1 MDFRQLRYFLA
12 VSEELSF
19 SNAAKRCFISQSA
32 ISHQITKLEQE
43 LGASLFE
50 RSTRVVRLTSAGSR
64 LVPIAQE
71 VLSLEAKAFAVAK
84 EPRDRIRITASMSF
98 APQSLAAIAHVREKH
113 PDLDIEFVIKNFT
126 DRIEAV
132 SSGDADIAL
141 IRGEVDRP
149 GLETVE
155 LGVEDL
161 MIATSNQHP
170 VSAFSTV
177 ELSEL
182 APYPLLLPPRQSQV
196 LIHTVVENAFVDVGR
211 RLRLGPPIARDHAAI
226 LDVITNPRA
235 WTVLY
240 ASTAAEAPRTG
251 LCVMREKN
259 NRLRVPVSGIVRT
272 GATDA
277 AGMASLIRSLRQ
289 TMTTEGAENG
299 APLTKQ
305 VRGAADGR

>member
-32 ISHQITKLEQE
+32 ISHQVTKLEQE

-50 RSTRVVRLTSAGSR
+50 RSTRVVKLTPAGTR

-84 EPRDRIRITASMSF
+84 EPRNRIRITASMSF
-98 APQSLAAIAHVREKH
+98 APQSLAAIAHVRAKH

-132 SSGDADIAL
+132 SAGDADIAL

-149 GLETVE
+149 GLETLE

-161 MIATSNQHP
+161 IIATSDQHP

-182 APYPLLLPPRQSQV
+182 APYPLLLPPRHSQV
-196 LIHTVVENAFVDVGR
+196 LIHSVVEDAFVEVGR
-211 RLRLGPPIARDHAAI
+211 RAQLGPPIARDHTAI

-240 ASTAAEAPRTG
+240 ASALAEVPRTG
-251 LCVMREKN
+251 LCLMRERH

-272 GATDA
+272 GAADA
-277 AGMASLIRSLRQ
+277 PGMASLVHALRR
-289 TMTTEGAENG
+289 TVTAESTAPPPQPQQVGG
-299 APLTKQ
+299 APDE
-305 VRGAADGR
+305 R

>member
-19 SNAAKRCFISQSA
+19 SRAAQRCFISQSA

-43 LGASLFE
+43 LGAPLFE
-50 RSTRVVRLTSAGSR
+50 RSTRVVKLSPAGAR

-71 VLSLEAKAFAVAK
+71 VLSLETKAFAVAK
-84 EPRDRIRITASMSF
+84 EPRNRIRITASMSF
-98 APQSLAAIAHVREKH
+98 APQSLAAIADVREKH
-113 PDLDIEFVIKNFT
+113 PGLDIEFVIKNFT
-126 DRIEAV
+126 DRIDAV

-161 MIATSNQHP
+161 MIATSNHHP

-177 ELSEL
+177 ELGEL
-182 APYPLLLPPRQSQV
+182 APYPLLLPPRHSQV

-211 RLRLGPPIARDHAAI
+211 RVQLGPPIARDHTAI

-240 ASTAAEAPRTG
+240 ASTVAEAPRTG
-251 LCVMREKN
+251 LCVMRERDS
-259 NRLRVPVSGIVRT
+259 RLRVPVSGIVRS
-272 GATDA
+272 GAA
-277 AGMASLIRSLRQ
+277 SSSPGLASLVESLQQ
-289 TMTTEGAENG
+289 TVTGDSSV
-299 APLTKQ
+299 PLNPPQQT
-305 VRGAADGR
+305 RGTPEER

>member
-19 SNAAKRCFISQSA
+19 SRAAERCFISQSA

-43 LGASLFE
+43 LGAPLFE
-50 RSTRVVRLTSAGSR
+50 RSTRVVKLSPAGSR

-71 VLSLEAKAFAVAK
+71 VLSLETKAFAVAK
-84 EPRDRIRITASMSF
+84 EPRNRIRITASMSF

-132 SSGDADIAL
+132 SAGDADIAL

-161 MIATSNQHP
+161 MIATSNHHP

-182 APYPLLLPPRQSQV
+182 APYPLLLPPRHSQV
-196 LIHTVVENAFVDVGR
+196 LIHTVVENAFIDVGR
-211 RLRLGPPIARDHAAI
+211 RVQFGPPLARDHTAI

-240 ASTAAEAPRTG
+240 ASTVSEAPRTG
-251 LCVMREKN
+251 LCVMRERN
-259 NRLRVPVSGIVRT
+259 NRLRVPVSGIVRS
-272 GATDA
+272 GAVSSPGLT
-277 AGMASLIRSLRQ
+277 SLVHSLRQ
-289 TMTTEGAENG
+289 TMNG
-299 APLTKQ
+299 ESSVPLSPPQ
-305 VRGAADGR
+305 QIRGTPEER

>member
-19 SNAAKRCFISQSA
+19 SNAAKRSFISQSA
-32 ISHQITKLEQE
+32 ISHQVSKLEQE
-43 LGASLFE
+43 LGTSLFD
-50 RSTRVVRLTSAGSR
+50 RSTRAVKLTPAGSR

-71 VLSLEAKAFAVAK
+71 VLSLEVKAFAVAK
-84 EPRDRIRITASMSF
+84 EPRNRIRITASMSF
-98 APQSLAAIAHVREKH
+98 APQNLAAIAQVRERH
-113 PDLDIEFVIKNFT
+113 PHLDIEFVIKDFT
-126 DRIEAV
+126 DRVEAV

-149 GLETVE
+149 DLETLE

-182 APYPLLLPPRQSQV
+182 APYPLLLPPRHNQV
-196 LIHTVVENAFVDVGR
+196 LIHKVVENAFVDAGR
-211 RLRLGPPIARDHAAI
+211 RVQLGPPIARDHTAI

-240 ASTAAEAPRTG
+240 ASTVAEVPRTG
-251 LCVMREKN
+251 LCVMRERN
-259 NRLRVPVSGIVRT
+259 NRLRVPVNAIVRT
-272 GATDA
+272 GAAQTP
-277 AGMASLIRSLRQ
+277 GIASLVESLRQ
-289 TMTTEGAENG
+289 TVSSESGVPPG
-299 APLTKQ
+299 APLQ
-305 VRGAADGR
+305 IRGTPDDR

>member
-19 SNAAKRCFISQSA
+19 SRAAERCFISQSA
-32 ISHQITKLEQE
+32 ISHQINKLEQE
-43 LGASLFE
+43 LGAPLFE
-50 RSTRVVRLTSAGSR
+50 RSTRVVKLSPAGSR

-71 VLSLEAKAFAVAK
+71 VLSLETKAFAVAK
-84 EPRDRIRITASMSF
+84 EPRNRIRITASMSF
-98 APQSLAAIAHVREKH
+98 APQSLAAIADVREKH
-113 PDLDIEFVIKNFT
+113 PGLDIEFVIKNFT
-126 DRIEAV
+126 DRIDAV
-132 SSGDADIAL
+132 AAGDADIAL

-149 GLETVE
+149 GLETLE

-161 MIATSNQHP
+161 MIATSNHHP

-182 APYPLLLPPRQSQV
+182 APYPLLLPPRHSQV

-211 RLRLGPPIARDHAAI
+211 RVQMGPPIARDHTAI

-240 ASTAAEAPRTG
+240 ASTVAEEPRMG
-251 LCVMREKN
+251 LCVMRERN
-259 NRLRVPVSGIVRT
+259 NRLRVPVSGIVRS
-272 GATDA
+272 GA
-277 AGMASLIRSLRQ
+277 ASSPGLATLVHSLRQ
-289 TMTTEGAENG
+289 TVTGENG
-299 APLTKQ
+299 VPPNPPQQLGGTPEK
-305 VRGAADGR
+305 R

>member
-19 SNAAKRCFISQSA
+19 SNAAKRSFISQSA

-43 LGASLFE
+43 LGTSLFD
-50 RSTRVVRLTSAGSR
+50 RSTRSVKLTPAGSR

-71 VLSLEAKAFAVAK
+71 VLSLEVKAFAVAK
-84 EPRDRIRITASMSF
+84 EPRNRIRITASMSF
-98 APQSLAAIAHVREKH
+98 APQNLAAIAHVREKH
-113 PDLDIEFVIKNFT
+113 PHLDIEFVIKDFT
-126 DRIEAV
+126 DRVEAV
-132 SSGDADIAL
+132 ASGDADIAL

-149 GLETVE
+149 GLETLE

-211 RLRLGPPIARDHAAI
+211 RVQLGPPIARDHTAI
-226 LDVITNPRA
+226 LDIITNPRA

-240 ASTAAEAPRTG
+240 ASTVAEVPRTG
-251 LCVMREKN
+251 LCVMRERN
-259 NRLRVPVSGIVRT
+259 NRLRVPVNAVVRT
-272 GATDA
+272 GASRTP
-277 AGMASLIRSLRQ
+277 GIASLVESLRQ
-289 TMTTEGAENG
+289 TVTSESGVPLR
-299 APLTKQ
+299 APLQ
-305 VRGAADGR
+305 IRGTPDDQ

>member
-19 SNAAKRCFISQSA
+19 SRAAERCFISQSA

-43 LGASLFE
+43 LGAPLFE
-50 RSTRVVRLTSAGSR
+50 RSTRVVKLSPAGSR

-71 VLSLEAKAFAVAK
+71 VLSLETKAFAVAK
-84 EPRDRIRITASMSF
+84 EPRNRIRITASMSF

-132 SSGDADIAL
+132 SAGDADIAL

-161 MIATSNQHP
+161 MIATSNHHP

-182 APYPLLLPPRQSQV
+182 APYPLLLPPRHSQV
-196 LIHTVVENAFVDVGR
+196 LIHTVVENAFIDVGR
-211 RLRLGPPIARDHAAI
+211 RVQFGPPLARDHTAI

-240 ASTAAEAPRTG
+240 ASTVSEAPRTG
-251 LCVMREKN
+251 LCVMRERN
-259 NRLRVPVSGIVRT
+259 NRLRVPVSGIVRG
-272 GATDA
+272 GAVSSPGLT
-277 AGMASLIRSLRQ
+277 SLVHSLRQ
-289 TMTTEGAENG
+289 TMNG
-299 APLTKQ
+299 ESSVPLSPPQ
-305 VRGAADGR
+305 QIRGTPEDR

>member
-19 SNAAKRCFISQSA
+19 SRAAERCFISQSA

-43 LGASLFE
+43 LGAPLFE
-50 RSTRVVRLTSAGSR
+50 RSTRVVKLSPAGSR

-71 VLSLEAKAFAVAK
+71 VLSLETKAFAVAK
-84 EPRDRIRITASMSF
+84 EPRNRIRITASMSF

-132 SSGDADIAL
+132 AAGDADIAL

-161 MIATSNQHP
+161 MIATSNHHP

-182 APYPLLLPPRQSQV
+182 APYPLLLPPRHSQV
-196 LIHTVVENAFVDVGR
+196 LIHTVVENAFIDVGR
-211 RLRLGPPIARDHAAI
+211 RVQFGPPLARDHTAI

-240 ASTAAEAPRTG
+240 ASTVSEAPRTG
-251 LCVMREKN
+251 LCVMRERN
-259 NRLRVPVSGIVRT
+259 NRLRVPVSGIVRS
-272 GATDA
+272 GAVSSPGLT
-277 AGMASLIRSLRQ
+277 SLVHSLRQ
-289 TMTTEGAENG
+289 TVNG
-299 APLTKQ
+299 ESSVPLSPPQ
-305 VRGAADGR
+305 QIRGTPEER

>member
-19 SNAAKRCFISQSA
+19 SRAAERCFISQSA
-32 ISHQITKLEQE
+32 ISHQINKLEQE
-43 LGASLFE
+43 LGAPLFE
-50 RSTRVVRLTSAGSR
+50 RSTRVVKLSPAGSR

-71 VLSLEAKAFAVAK
+71 VLALETRAFAVAK
-84 EPRDRIRITASMSF
+84 EPRNRIRITASMSF
-98 APQSLAAIAHVREKH
+98 APQSLAAIADVREKH
-113 PDLDIEFVIKNFT
+113 PGLDIEFVIKNFT
-126 DRIEAV
+126 DRIDAV
-132 SSGDADIAL
+132 SAGDADIAL

-161 MIATSNQHP
+161 MIATSNHHP

-182 APYPLLLPPRQSQV
+182 APYPLLLPPRHSQI

-211 RLRLGPPIARDHAAI
+211 RVQLGPPLARDHTAI

-240 ASTAAEAPRTG
+240 ASTVAEVPGTG
-251 LCVMREKN
+251 LCVMRERN
-259 NRLRVPVSGIVRT
+259 NRLRVPVSGIVRS
-272 GATDA
+272 GATSSP
-277 AGMASLIRSLRQ
+277 GLASLVQSLRH
-289 TMTTEGAENG
+289 TVTADSSV
-299 APLTKQ
+299 PLNPPQ
-305 VRGAADGR
+305 QIRGTPEER

>member
-19 SNAAKRCFISQSA
+19 SRAAERCFISQSA

-43 LGASLFE
+43 LGAPLFE
-50 RSTRVVRLTSAGSR
+50 RSTRVVKLSPAGSR

-71 VLSLEAKAFAVAK
+71 VLSLETKAFAVAK
-84 EPRDRIRITASMSF
+84 EPRNRIRITASMSF

-132 SSGDADIAL
+132 SAGDADIAL

-161 MIATSNQHP
+161 MIATSNHHP

-182 APYPLLLPPRQSQV
+182 APYPLLLPPRHSQV
-196 LIHTVVENAFVDVGR
+196 LIHTVVENAFIDVGR
-211 RLRLGPPIARDHAAI
+211 RVQFGPPLARDHTAI

-240 ASTAAEAPRTG
+240 ASTVSEAPRTG
-251 LCVMREKN
+251 LCVMRERN
-259 NRLRVPVSGIVRT
+259 NRLRVPVSGIVRS
-272 GATDA
+272 GAVSSPGLT
-277 AGMASLIRSLRQ
+277 SLVQSLRQ
-289 TMTTEGAENG
+289 TMAGESSV
-299 APLTKQ
+299 PLSPPQ
-305 VRGAADGR
+305 QIRGTPEER